1 LIKHENF
8 LLQISTAIQCDLIIN
23 VNDFNSVSTAVIR
36 IS

>member
-1 LIKHENF
+1 M
-8 LLQISTAIQCDLIIN
+8 AIQCDLIIN